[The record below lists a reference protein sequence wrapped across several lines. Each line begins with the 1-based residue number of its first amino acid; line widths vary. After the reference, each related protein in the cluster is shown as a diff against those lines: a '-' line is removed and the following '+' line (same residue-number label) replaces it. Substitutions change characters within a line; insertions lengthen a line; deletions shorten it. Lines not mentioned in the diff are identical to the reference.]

1 LATQI
6 LRFAQ
11 NDNFWLTTFFV
22 SAGLIVYSYAIYPL
36 LLALVPSRRHEGPVE
51 SSEWPSVTVLVS
63 VYNEE
68 KHITERIENL
78 LMLDYPR
85 DKLEIIIGSD
95 GSTDRT
101 NELVRNSTDP
111 RVKLRAFDQ
120 RSGKPGVLNRLV
132 PQTRGELL
140 VFSDANAMFAPD
152 ALQKLARHF
161 ADRKIG
167 GVCGR
172 LVLHGENSETDEGPY
187 WKLETY
193 LKARESAVD
202 SCLGANGA
210 IYAIRKS
217 CWPGIP
223 DNTFVDDF
231 VIGMRVR
238 EQGLRVIYDTE
249 AVAVEELPRSVGH
262 EMTRRIRIGAGDF
275 QALVLCWR
283 SLLPWRGFHSIA
295 FWSHKVL
302 RWIAPFLM
310 IIALI
315 SNLVLLPHPVF
326 AVLLALQ
333 LAFYLLAII
342 GAVMQGR
349 KIVLFSAP
357 HYFVVINL
365 ALLFG
370 FFRFI
375 TGTQQA
381 AWKRTAR

>member
-1 LATQI
+1 MTSTWIAV
-6 LRFAQ
+6 
-11 NDNFWLTTFFV
+11 FFV
-22 SAGLIVYSYAIYPL
+22 SAGVIIYSYAIYPL
-36 LLALVPSRRHEGPVE
+36 LLALLPARRFEGPGE
-51 SSEWPSVTVLVS
+51 PTEWPSVSVLIS

-78 LMLDYPR
+78 LALDYPA

-101 NELVRNSTDP
+101 NDLVGEFADP
-111 RVKLRAFDQ
+111 RVKLHAFKG
-120 RSGKPGVLNRLV
+120 RGGKPSVLNRLI
-132 PQTRGELL
+132 PQARGALL
-140 VFSDANAMFAPD
+140 VFSDANAMFASD
-152 ALQKLARHF
+152 ALRKLVRHF
-161 ADRKIG
+161 SDPRIG

-172 LVLHGENSETDEGPY
+172 LVLHGDNSETDEGPY

-193 LKARESAVD
+193 LKTHESALD

-238 EQGLRVIYDTE
+238 ERGVRVIYDTE
-249 AVAVEELPRSVGH
+249 AVATEELPQSVGH

-275 QALVLCWR
+275 QALFLCWR
-283 SLLPWRGFHSIA
+283 SLLPWRGLYVWS

-302 RWIAPFLM
+302 RWVAPFFM
-310 IIALI
+310 ITALVA
-315 SNLVLLPHPVF
+315 NVMLLPSLVF

-333 LAFYLLAII
+333 LTFYLLAII
-342 GAVMQGR
+342 GSMMRRR
-349 KIVLFSAP
+349 KFILFSAP

-365 ALLFG
+365 SLLLG
-370 FFRFI
+370 FFRFV